1 MGVQAEGEE
10 LLKKESLRA
19 LGEEGKAGF
28 VQKHRD
34 SGVLQEGRE
43 IGLNSRY
50 KEKWAFTAKEK
61 GGAQWMEDLLGGNV
75 RSREDF
81 G

>member
-10 LLKKESLRA
+10 LLKKESLMT
-19 LGEEGKAGF
+19 LVEEGKAGF
-28 VQKHRD
+28 DQKHRD

-43 IGLNSRY
+43 IGLNSKY
-50 KEKWAFTAKEK
+50 KEKWEFTAKEK
-61 GGAQWMEDLLGGNV
+61 EGGQWMEDLLGGNV